1 MSNIFSKEEL
11 SKIFSQNLSDGVRGI
26 CVNSKEAKDGDLFVA
41 LKGEKTDGH
50 KFVKNAIEQGASLAL
65 VEEKI
70 DSVTE
75 DKLIF
80 VPSAYEA
87 LLKLA
92 KYNLSQSKNTKYI
105 AVTGSVGKT
114 TTKNMMFHILN
125 EVIKDKKI
133 YASQKNYNS
142 QIGLPI
148 CAVIMPRD
156 TTIAVFEMAMSSAGD
171 IRKLVDIVNPSI
183 SLITNIEENHL
194 EFFESPLD
202 IATAKSEILEKGP
215 EIAIIPNDSP
225 YAEYLKNRAR
235 KFGVKKIIS
244 FGEGKEADARIL
256 SCKFDNDFLMI
267 KADFFGKRVE
277 YKLNCS
283 NISFAHN
290 SVAAISC
297 VHFTSGID
305 LETLATAINSFSTTS
320 KRNEVI
326 HIRDGNITIIDDSYN
341 AAPASM
347 RAALRSLGLRKSE
360 GRKIAIVGDMLELGR
375 NAAHLHE
382 NLSATIDKY
391 GIDLVFACGEL
402 SKRLFDNLQEKK
414 KGDWKENSR
423 ELAESII
430 KEIKNGDSVLVKG
443 SHSMNMDYIVD
454 VLKNNFA

>member
-11 SKIFSQNLSDGVRGI
+11 SKIFSQNISSDVFGI
-26 CVNSKEAKDGDLFVA
+26 CINSKEIQNGDLFVA

-50 KFVKNAIEQGASLAL
+50 KFVKNAIDQGAALAL

-70 DSVTE
+70 DLISE

-80 VPSAYEA
+80 VPSTYEA

-92 KYNLSQSKNTKYI
+92 KYNLSQAKNTKYI

-114 TTKNMMFHILN
+114 TTKNMIFHILN
-125 EVIKDKKI
+125 EVIKDNKI
-133 YASQKNYNS
+133 YVSKKNYNS

-148 CAVIMPRD
+148 CAAIMPRD
-156 TTIAVFEMAMSSAGD
+156 TKIAVFEMAMSSTGD
-171 IRKLVDIVNPSI
+171 IKKLLEIVNPTVSI
-183 SLITNIEENHL
+183 ITTIGENHL
-194 EFFESPLD
+194 EFFESPFD
-202 IATAKSEILEKGP
+202 IAKAKSEIFEKGS

-225 YAEYLKNRAR
+225 YAEYLKDKA
-235 KFGVKKIIS
+235 KKCGVKTIIS
-244 FGEGKEADARIL
+244 FGEEKKADVRIL
-256 SCKFDNDFLMI
+256 SCKFDNDFLII
-267 KADFFGKRVE
+267 KTDFFGTVIE

-283 NISFAHN
+283 NISFAQN
-290 SVAAISC
+290 SAAAISGA
-297 VHFTSGID
+297 HFISGID
-305 LETLATAINSFSTTS
+305 LKILANAISSFPTTS

-326 HIRDGNITIIDDSYN
+326 HIKDKNITIIDDSYN
-341 AAPASM
+341 AAPTSM

-360 GRKIAIVGDMLELGR
+360 GRKIAVMGDMLELGR
-375 NAAHLHE
+375 NAVHLHE

-402 SKRLFDNLQEKK
+402 SKRLFNNLQEQKR
-414 KGDWKENSR
+414 GDWKENSH
-423 ELAESII
+423 ELAESVI